1 MDQDILNDITAILK
15 STTSI
20 RLFLRPSAFKL
31 WSKHFTTVTILGSQR
46 EGLCTAAL
54 HRYWQAVMTSFGQE
68 LLGGRGFS
76 LIPFEGLHAIIFAN
90 PRLLL
95 PTKSVV
101 AYARKQSRSTIF
113 EWQEKEKG
121 WYLYASEYP
130 PGWVKKVKV
139 VNLSVLTKKG
149 LMTWNVKPKFAKRGD
164 DSFETCSDI
173 ILYGGGLPPIG
184 NIVLENSPPPLLL
197 LVLVPADVLLQASLC
212 PPLQGHP
219 WMLLLPIGL
228 VAIKERRLHQ
238 PSLPPPRGEYV
249 ISKFHHF
256 FILIIYR
263 AFLWLIPYV
272 YLFLSS
278 FCFSSSLVV

>member
-68 LLGGRGFS
+68 LLGGHGFS
-76 LIPFEGLHAIIFAN
+76 LIPLEGLHAIIFAN
-90 PRLLL
+90 LRLLL

-101 AYARKQSRSTIF
+101 AYARKQSWSTIF

-130 PGWVKKVKV
+130 LGWVKKVKV
-139 VNLSVLTKKG
+139 VNLPVPAKKG
-149 LMTWNVKPKFAKRGD
+149 SVTRTVKPKFAKRGD
-164 DSFETCSDI
+164 DSSETYSDI
-173 ILYGGGLPPIG
+173 IPYRGGLPPIG
-184 NIVLENSPPPLLL
+184 NIVLESSPPPLPSALTCSSGHSI
-197 LVLVPADVLLQASLC
+197 ASK
-212 PPLQGHP
+212 PKPSTP
-219 WMLLLPIGL
+219 
-228 VAIKERRLHQ
+228 R
-238 PSLPPPRGEYV
+238 PSLDAPPSSRTHGNKRKMSPPAWSATTKRRV
-249 ISKFHHF
+249 C
-256 FILIIYR
+256 
-263 AFLWLIPYV
+263 
-272 YLFLSS
+272 YL
-278 FCFSSSLVV
+278 

>member
-1 MDQDILNDITAILK
+1 MI
-15 STTSI
+15 
-20 RLFLRPSAFKL
+20 
-31 WSKHFTTVTILGSQR
+31 
-46 EGLCTAAL
+46 
-54 HRYWQAVMTSFGQE
+54 SFGQE
-68 LLGGRGFS
+68 LLGGHGFS
-76 LIPFEGLHAIIFAN
+76 LIPLEGLHAIIFAN

-101 AYARKQSRSTIF
+101 AYDRKQSWSTIF
-113 EWQEKEKG
+113 EWKEKEKG

-130 PGWVKKVKV
+130 PGLVKKVKV
-139 VNLSVLTKKG
+139 VNLLVPVKKG
-149 LMTWNVKPKFAKRGD
+149 SVTWNVKPKFAKRGD

-184 NIVLENSPPPLLL
+184 NIVLESSPPPPFLLL
-197 LVLVPADVLLQASLC
+197 SLVPADILLQASLS

-219 WMLLLPIGL
+219 WMLLLLVGL

-238 PSLPPPRGEYV
+238 PGLPPPRGEYV